1 MPLTRG
7 ARTRRRDT
15 HASDQ
20 RRSCATFW
28 RGCLLREALVPG
40 VLAWMPLTRGSRSRR
55 SGVDA
60 LTRGARSRRSGVD
73 TSDER
78 ESFPAFWRGCL
89 LREALAP
96 DARAWTPLTR
106 GALGPRS

>member
-40 VLAWMPLTRGSRSRR
+40 VLAWMPLTRASRSRR

-60 LTRGARSRRSGVD
+60 LTRGAPSRRSGVD

-78 ESFPAFWRGCL
+78 ASVPAFWRGCL
-89 LREALAP
+89 LLEAASPHAP
-96 DARAWTPLTR
+96 RTTLLILVAI
-106 GALGPRS
+106 G